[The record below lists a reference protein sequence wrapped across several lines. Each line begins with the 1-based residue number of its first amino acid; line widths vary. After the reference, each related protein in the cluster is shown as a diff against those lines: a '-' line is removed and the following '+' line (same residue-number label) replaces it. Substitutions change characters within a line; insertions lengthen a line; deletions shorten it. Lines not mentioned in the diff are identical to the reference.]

1 MANYEERH
9 TEPATELRNRE
20 ATEKKDRPD
29 ASETPRP
36 ERKPKLLSK
45 KVANCSKLN
54 VREEPIAD
62 ATVLRTVDK
71 DDIIKIDQ
79 KFSDPTFERVVF
91 PGGVIGYVN
100 KAYLAPL

>member
-1 MANYEERH
+1 MANYEERR
-9 TEPATELRNRE
+9 TEPATELRDRE
-20 ATEKKDRPD
+20 VTEKKERTDTP
-29 ASETPRP
+29 ETPRP

-54 VREEPIAD
+54 VREEPVAD
-62 ATVLRTVDK
+62 ANVLRTIDK
-71 DDIIKIDQ
+71 DDIVKIDQ
-79 KFSDPTFERVVF
+79 KFSDSTFERVVF